1 MENNKSVLEGAGR
14 VATVAAV
21 TTTTTASEQ
30 HRIELSSPEENKH
43 AKAKEKLSELI

>member
-14 VATVAAV
+14 VATVAAA
-21 TTTTTASEQ
+21 TTTTASEQ

-43 AKAKEKLSELI
+43 AKAEEKLSELI